1 MSMKRKNRMR
11 RTGALQIG
19 EYVQR
24 VPVACAMPFPG
35 GNSNQ
40 REQMMGRVCY
50 IHPLGRFHVVE
61 FQGRSGSVRE
71 AFLGVAR

>member
-1 MSMKRKNRMR
+1 MKQKNRMR

-24 VPVACAMPFPG
+24 EPVSFLAPFVAG
-35 GNSNQ
+35 STNQ
-40 REQMMGRVCY
+40 REMMVGRVRY
-50 IHPLGRFHVVE
+50 IHPLGRYHVVE
-61 FQGRSGSVRE
+61 FQGRSGPVRE